1 MKRSSRI
8 LAAALLGLAGYVPS
22 PIHADDF
29 PKETI
34 RLILPFAPGGFPDV
48 MGRVVAEKVAANTG
62 VSVIVEN
69 KAGPGGMAM
78 AGDLSRARPDGRTIF
93 LVETSIYAITPALV
107 SNMPFDVMKDFSPVT
122 LAMSGCLFLVKNA
135 NFAPNSVPEL
145 VEYAK
150 KNPGLAYGSV
160 AVGSSHHLAMAQFA
174 KMAGLT
180 MTHVPY
186 KGANEA
192 TPAIVAGE
200 VPLMFITLPSVQGH
214 INAGKLKILAAGS
227 PQRSKLMPEVPTMA
241 ELGFAGFESMT
252 KLGFLVRAG
261 TPAPIVA
268 RINEEFGK
276 ALNTPEVQ
284 ARVHAIGMEV
294 EASSPDAF
302 GTIIKSER
310 TYYSDLIKQVGVKT
324 Y

>member
-1 MKRSSRI
+1 MINRI
-8 LAAALLGLAGYVPS
+8 VAAALVVGLAAATPAAVR
-22 PIHADDF
+22 ADDF
-29 PKETI
+29 PSETI

-48 MGRVVAEKVAANTG
+48 MGRLVAEKVSAATH
-62 VSVIVEN
+62 VPVIVEN

-107 SNMPFDVMKDFSPVT
+107 SAMPFDVVRDFAPVT
-122 LAMSGCLFLVKNA
+122 LAMSGPLFFVKNT
-135 NFAPNSVPEL
+135 NFAPNSIPEL
-145 VEYAK
+145 VAHTK
-150 KNPGLAYGSV
+150 KNPGLTYGSV

-174 KMAGLT
+174 QMAGLT
-180 MTHVPY
+180 MTHIPY

-200 VPLMFITLPSVQGH
+200 VPIMFITLPSILGH
-214 INAGKLKILAAGS
+214 LKTGKLKILAAGS
-227 PQRSKLMPEVPTMA
+227 PQRSKLMPDVPTMA
-241 ELGFAGFESMT
+241 ELGFTGFESMT

-268 RINEEFGK
+268 RINEEFSK
-276 ALNTPEVQ
+276 ALNSPEVQ
-284 ARVHAIGMEV
+284 ARVTAIGMEV
-294 EASSPDAF
+294 EASSPEQF
-302 GTIIKSER
+302 GAIIKSER
-310 TYYSDLIKQVGVKT
+310 TYYGDLIKQVGVKT